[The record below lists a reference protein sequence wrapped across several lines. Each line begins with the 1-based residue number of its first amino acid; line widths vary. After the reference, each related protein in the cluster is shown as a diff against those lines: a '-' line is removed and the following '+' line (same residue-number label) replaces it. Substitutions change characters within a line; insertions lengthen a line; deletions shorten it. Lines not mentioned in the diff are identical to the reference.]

1 MFFWLAD
8 TIATVSDYMD
18 TGGPVLWVIATA
30 LFIMWTFL
38 LERIWYFYAK
48 FPQEAKRIIAE
59 WDARTD
65 TTSWF
70 AHRIREARLSEAE
83 VKLNERVSAIKTLI
97 AITPMMGLL
106 GTVTG
111 MVAVFESMAT
121 TGSSNARLMAS
132 GISMATIP
140 TLSGMVCAVSGLF
153 VVAKLE
159 SKAKAALDQLADH
172 MPHH

>member
-1 MFFWLAD
+1 MLFWLAD

-18 TGGPVLWVIATA
+18 TGGNVLWVIATA
-30 LFIMWTFL
+30 LFIMWTFI
-38 LERIWYFYAK
+38 LERAWYIYAR
-48 FPQEAKRIIAE
+48 FPSEAKRMIAE
-59 WDARTD
+59 WDARED
-65 TTSWF
+65 TTSWY
-70 AHRIREARLSEAE
+70 AHRIRDARLSEASG
-83 VKLNERVSAIKTLI
+83 KLNERLGAIKTLI
-97 AITPMMGLL
+97 AIIPMMGLL

-111 MVAVFESMAT
+111 MIFVFESMAA

-153 VVAKLE
+153 VIAKLE
-159 SKAKAALDQLADH
+159 HTAKDKLDELADH

>member
-1 MFFWLAD
+1 MLFWLAD
-8 TIATVSDYMD
+8 IQATVSDYME
-18 TGGPVLWVIATA
+18 TGGPVLWVIATS

-38 LERIWYFYAK
+38 LERMWFVYIQ
-48 FPQEAKRIIAE
+48 FPREAKRMIAE
-59 WDARTD
+59 WDARKD
-65 TTSWF
+65 TTSWY
-70 AHRIREARLSEAE
+70 AHRIREARLSEAT
-83 VKLNERVSAIKTLI
+83 VTLSERISSIKTLI

-111 MVAVFESMAT
+111 MVAVFESMAI

-159 SKAKAALDQLADH
+159 GSAKARLEALADH

>member
-1 MFFWLAD
+1 MLFWLAD
-8 TIATVSDYMD
+8 TFATVSDYMD
-18 TGGPVLWVIATA
+18 TGGWVLWVIATA

-38 LERIWYFYAK
+38 LERLWYVYVQ
-48 FPQEAKRIIAE
+48 FPRVAKRMVAE

-65 TTSWF
+65 ATSWY
-70 AHRIREARLSEAE
+70 AHRIRESRLSEATVQLE
-83 VKLNERVSAIKTLI
+83 ERLGAIKTLI

-111 MVAVFESMAT
+111 MVDVFDSMAS
-121 TGSSNARLMAS
+121 TGSSNARLMAA
-132 GISMATIP
+132 GISKATIP

-159 SKAKAALDQLADH
+159 STAKAKVDELADH
-172 MPHH
+172 LPHH

>member
-1 MFFWLAD
+1 MLFWLAD
-8 TIATVSDYMD
+8 IQATVSDYMD
-18 TGGPVLWVIATA
+18 AGGWVLWVIATS

-38 LERIWYFYAK
+38 LERAWYIYVQ
-48 FPQEAKRIIAE
+48 FPREAKRMIGE

-70 AHRIREARLSEAE
+70 AHKIRDARLSEAE
-83 VKLNERVSAIKTLI
+83 VKLGERISAIKTLI

-111 MVAVFESMAT
+111 MVAVFESMAI

-159 SKAKAALDQLADH
+159 GSAKAKLERLADH